1 MNPNILTTF
10 FAILTTSMLQF
21 TILTSALLLQPR
33 LQSQPQNL
41 CCAPPQLQQT
51 TEASLTAAT
60 LWRLSLSLKKEGSSA
75 PATDVTVSLRF
86 EEEPGYEPPQ
96 GMVRVEACVPEGI
109 VELGVQPQR
118 WQLSEDPDDR
128 KDSLWIWG
136 LFKEP
141 LYPFILFSLGV
152 CSGSELALADGSRL
166 FLQCTHKGDGGLTA
180 LTTGDVSI
188 RVPTEQNADL
198 VGLSQFTYQEPV
210 PFGSARFL

>member
-1 MNPNILTTF
+1 MKQSVDSIADRINMLHI
-10 FAILTTSMLQF
+10 AILTP
-21 TILTSALLLQPR
+21 ALLLQPR
-33 LQSQPQNL
+33 ISPR
-41 CCAPPQLQQT
+41 CAPPQLQQA

-141 LYPFILFSLGV
+141 LYPFMLFSLGV

>member
-1 MNPNILTTF
+1 MLHI
-10 FAILTTSMLQF
+10 AILA
-21 TILTSALLLQPR
+21 SALLIQPR
-33 LQSQPQNL
+33 IPQQQAHITQNL
-41 CCAPPQLQQT
+41 RCAPPQLQQA

-136 LFKEP
+136 LFEQA
-141 LYPFILFSLGV
+141 LYPFMLCSLTTARPLALSTGQELKAGTTLYAKLPH
-152 CSGSELALADGSRL
+152 SYGSE
-166 FLQCTHKGDGGLTA
+166 QGDVLGTGA
-180 LTTGDVSI
+180 LTVR
-188 RVPTEQNADL
+188 RVTRYQADL
-198 VGLSQFTYQEPV
+198 AGLSTADVAEDV
-210 PFGSARFL
+210 GVGSVTAVAALGL

>member
-1 MNPNILTTF
+1 
-10 FAILTTSMLQF
+10 MLQF

-33 LQSQPQNL
+33 LQQHSRIAPPQHSR
-41 CCAPPQLQQT
+41 CASPQLQQT

-75 PATDVTVSLRF
+75 PATDVTVNLRF

-96 GMVRVEACVPEGI
+96 GQLIVDSCIPEGA
-109 VELGVQPQR
+109 LQCGQPPRGRQL
-118 WQLSEDPDDR
+118 WKLSEDPNDP

>member
-1 MNPNILTTF
+1 M
-10 FAILTTSMLQF
+10 
-21 TILTSALLLQPR
+21 
-33 LQSQPQNL
+33 
-41 CCAPPQLQQT
+41 
-51 TEASLTAAT
+51 
-60 LWRLSLSLKKEGSSA
+60 
-75 PATDVTVSLRF
+75 
-86 EEEPGYEPPQ
+86 
-96 GMVRVEACVPEGI
+96 PEGI

>member
-1 MNPNILTTF
+1 MKESADSIADRIMLHI
-10 FAILTTSMLQF
+10 AILTP
-21 TILTSALLLQPR
+21 ALLLQPR
-33 LQSQPQNL
+33 IAPR
-41 CCAPPQLQQT
+41 CAPPQLQQA